1 MPVKIS
7 TNIPRPVPSAVRIWV
22 NSELEEIE
30 QALKARSACWPRAG
44 GCRSCFHS
52 LEDRIVKR
60 FMREQSRGP
69 QVPAGIPMTE
79 AQLKNWAAVSC
90 EQAS

>member
-1 MPVKIS
+1 M
-7 TNIPRPVPSAVRIWV
+7 

-30 QALKARSACWPRAG
+30 QALKARSACWLG
-44 GCRSCFHS
+44 GRLSIISFHS

-79 AQLKNWAAVSC
+79 AQIKNWAAVS
-90 EQAS
+90 